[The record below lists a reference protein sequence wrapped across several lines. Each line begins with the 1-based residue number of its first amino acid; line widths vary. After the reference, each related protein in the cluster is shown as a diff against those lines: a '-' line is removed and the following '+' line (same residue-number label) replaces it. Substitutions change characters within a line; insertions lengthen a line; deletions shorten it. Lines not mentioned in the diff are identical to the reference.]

1 MIALVYV
8 AGSSKEIERV
18 RVVQKRIQESSF
30 LDPVPGG
37 DWTEFIEAEQA
48 GKPDRTAAQCA
59 RADIDAIDRS
69 SLLFA
74 VWPVYS
80 EPSKGLCFEIGYAL
94 ARKKTIVL
102 WDFEL
107 EALKSGFIFAA
118 LPGIVVESNLDRA
131 IAFASGW
138 AYAKP

>member
-18 RVVQKRIQESSF
+18 RLVHKQVQKSPF
-30 LDPVPGG
+30 LDLVPGG
-37 DWTEFIEAEQA
+37 DWTEFVEAEKA
-48 GKPDRTAAQCA
+48 GKLDRTAAQCA

-69 SLLFA
+69 HLLFA
-74 VWPVYS
+74 VWPAYS

-102 WDFEL
+102 WDFDL
-107 EALKSGFIFAA
+107 EALKSGFIFAE
-118 LPGIVVESNLDRA
+118 LPGIVVESNVDRA

-138 AYAKP
+138 AHAKP